1 MDYQELELHH
11 RRLVENPTDPTSFAV
26 LRDFF
31 AQSGQ
36 NSQLAELYEFRA
48 GNLADPRERAEHL
61 LQAALVW
68 LDRENNRPRGQRD
81 LEEAFRVHPTHEA
94 IGDKLEEVYRADQ
107 NLGALA
113 QLITQRILS
122 VEQLGEIPET
132 ARLRGRLYQNLGEIK
147 ERVDNDPK
155 EAIRCYKRAYAI
167 DPSNVLALYLAREIY
182 RRAGDMRS
190 ASKLYELEIK
200 SEPTAQRQVALL
212 RELATMRADQLQ
224 DLDGAVEALERA
236 TQIAPTDADA
246 LYDLSAMFA
255 RRAQGPSPRAD
266 DAKRAADCLVQL
278 ARASEAGQALDYLEY
293 ALDLSPGHE
302 VALSTYVE
310 FAMQSG
316 AADRMEQRV
325 RGWYAA
331 AGGPAQA
338 SSALL
343 RAMGQIEWDLRHD
356 AAAARPLFQV
366 LAERGDAT
374 GAQRLAEV
382 GGGAMVAGAARAAP
396 RAVPKLDALPDF
408 VTAPKVTEPG
418 GDVDALFG
426 GDAPMPAGV
435 PEAPT
440 RLMPPD
446 IADELAGAAGGA
458 PEPEP
463 EPGGVVDV
471 ERLRDQAQKLR
482 MMGKDAQVEQIME
495 QIVAQLPGDPEAVA
509 YLERRYR
516 AKGNF
521 AGLHKMLI
529 EAGMSR
535 TLAPNA
541 RIMRLKE
548 AAALAE
554 GRLNNLDGA
563 VMAWQ
568 RVLAIDPQHGESRR
582 SLERLL
588 RKLQKWGELVELM
601 EQMVQLAEDEAEKLT
616 LLTRIAGLQESSLK
630 DPAATLDTVWRIH
643 ALEDR
648 NVKHLRKIEQLAE
661 ATERWDDLARALQA
675 EVDVVEN
682 PAEKLR
688 ARERLLLVQQ
698 EKLAAF
704 HEALETVDSILVDH
718 PDHVATLRRQID
730 LLAATSQPDRA
741 ADALEVLIGRL
752 PDREKPEALGR
763 LAELSRTELQDL
775 TRAADALQRALQ
787 IDPVNESVR
796 EELHRMY
803 DELGRHHEIAESY
816 ETWAKAVKDPAK
828 RKQLLRRAAQV
839 LDQQVGDLE
848 QACER
853 YEMILKDGDDQE
865 SLEAFARLHEMRQD
879 WPALVDNV
887 VRRAELAPE
896 PEDKARLFTEA
907 AQLLDERIGEPA
919 KAALHLERI
928 LKELKPDHRETLGRL
943 VDTYVKAEDYASAAR
958 TLDRLREVTPD
969 TEEQLKHSETLAQ
982 WYREQ
987 LQDAVKA
994 IATYEG
1000 ILAQWTSHVGAMVA
1014 LSELYDEVK
1023 DFEKLLKVLR
1033 ARSKAADLPHEQAAL
1048 LLEGAKAAEEK
1059 LEDGERAWGWYQEA
1073 LARDPDSGDLFDSVC
1088 EAARRLKRWDALAGL
1103 YEGAATRSKSDDERV
1118 DRLRQAA
1125 KVWEEDAE
1133 RPAQALEDIVEAV
1146 RTMPG
1151 DDRLVEEADRL
1162 ARVNGS
1168 WELLGKA
1175 YDHLLRRADLADDRV
1190 ALLRRFADVVL
1201 QDGRRPEFALGPL
1214 LRAMEE
1220 HPDDPSLFEMYEQA
1234 ARASG
1239 HYEDLL
1245 RAYDKRCRAAQEP
1258 AERWPLMMHAAEIY
1272 GISMRNAQ
1280 KGLQVL
1286 ALAINQDVFS
1296 DEMAEAALK
1305 SVRDIEDTL
1314 TDEEKGTGWKFLVA
1328 HYQRLAQGYDVTDPT
1343 RIVFHRRIATAQLD
1357 GAGDPAAAFEA
1368 LRTAHLLA
1376 PTDEM
1381 LIEDLEKLA
1390 REHEFLEALA
1400 NHYGDALQRSTRVD
1414 VAKDLHRR
1422 RAAVLENDLGRI
1434 DEAAD
1439 HYWQLLQLDPDDAD
1453 ARQKIAGFY
1462 ERVGRWN
1469 DLVVILEEDLGKV
1482 LYDDEKVDLLLRIGR
1497 IWEEKIQ
1504 NRYEAIDVYRKVL
1517 KLRPDDE
1524 ELAAKIKSLSA
1535 PRLAAEDEGDD
1546 LLEGYKPPS
1555 EEELWGSVGKEP
1567 EPGAAPE
1574 PGPESGEA
1582 PATPEGEPAGGDAWG
1597 GEPSERP
1604 TPVPGAEVAPL
1615 EERERLDGFGEA
1627 APATG
1632 EGLEPGAQGAA
1643 SPGYDIL
1650 PEEPAPAFG
1659 EPGAPGIAEDEGAAV
1674 RSLDELAARAAEA
1687 ADLPAT
1693 DEPPAAG
1700 ETPGLAWD
1708 EHDDSAKVDL
1718 QRLEFLQQPSA
1729 PEAGGPPA
1737 PEMPAAESGD
1747 LAPFDI
1753 GVPEVAE
1760 APSEA
1765 VEVPVEAA
1773 DVPIEEDAGE
1783 LVTGEIQVEELEEA
1797 LPESPRRSSV
1807 PPPPPRPPRRKR

>member
-11 RRLVENPTDPTSFAV
+11 RRLIENPTDPTSFAV

-36 NSQLAELYEFRA
+36 NAQLAELYEFRA

-107 NLGALA
+107 NLGALT

-147 ERVDNDPK
+147 ERVENDPK

-212 RELATMRADQLQ
+212 RELATLRADQLQ

-246 LYDLSAMFA
+246 LYDLSAMYA
-255 RRAQGPSPRAD
+255 RRAQGPNPRPD
-266 DAKRAADCLVQL
+266 DGRRAADCLVQL
-278 ARASEAGQALDYLEY
+278 ARASESGQALDYLEY
-293 ALDLSPGHE
+293 AIDLCPGHD
-302 VALSTYVE
+302 VALGVYVE
-310 FAMQSG
+310 TALQAG

-325 RGWYAA
+325 RAWYAA
-331 AGGPAQA
+331 AGDPARA
-338 SSALL
+338 SSGLL
-343 RAMGQIEWDLRHD
+343 RAMGQVEWDLRHD
-356 AAAARPLFQV
+356 AAAARPFFQA
-366 LAERGDAT
+366 LAERGDPA

-382 GGGAMVAGAARAAP
+382 GGGAMVPGAARAEP

-408 VTAPKVTEPG
+408 VTAPKVSEAG

-426 GDAPMPAGV
+426 GDVAALPAGAT
-435 PEAPT
+435 EAPT
-440 RLMPPD
+440 RLMPPEM
-446 IADELAGAAGGA
+446 ADELAGSGGA
-458 PEPEP
+458 APAASPEPQP
-463 EPGGVVDV
+463 APGEVVDV

-521 AGLHKMLI
+521 AGLHKMLM
-529 EAGMSR
+529 EAGLSR

-554 GRLNNLDGA
+554 GRLNNLEGA
-563 VMAWQ
+563 VTAWQ
-568 RVLAIDPQHGESRR
+568 RVLAIDPQHGEARR

-588 RKLQKWGELVELM
+588 RKLQKWAELVELM

-630 DPAATLDTVWRIH
+630 DPSATLDTLWRIH

-648 NVKHLRKIEQLAE
+648 NVKHLRKIQQLAE

-675 EVDVVEN
+675 EVDVAEN

-704 HEALETVDSILVDH
+704 HEALETVDAILVDH
-718 PDHVATLRRQID
+718 PDHVATLRRQVD

-752 PDREKPEALGR
+752 PDKEKPAALGR

-787 IDPVNESVR
+787 IDPVNEGVR
-796 EELHRMY
+796 EELHKMY
-803 DELGRHHEIAESY
+803 EELGRFHEIAESY
-816 ETWAKAVKDPAK
+816 ETWAKAVKEPAR

-853 YEMILKDGDDQE
+853 YALILKDGDDQE

-887 VRRAELAPE
+887 VRRAELAQE
-896 PEDKARLFTEA
+896 PEDKARLLTEA
-907 AQLLDERIGEPA
+907 AQLLDERVGEPA
-919 KAALHLERI
+919 KAAAHLERI
-928 LKELKPDHRETLGRL
+928 LKELKPDHRETLSRL
-943 VDTYVKAEDYASAAR
+943 VDTYVKAEDYAAAAR
-958 TLDRLREVTPD
+958 TLERLREVTPD
-969 TEEQLKHSETLAQ
+969 PEEQLKHSETLAQ

-987 LQDAVKA
+987 LRDPAKA

-1000 ILAQWTSHVGAMVA
+1000 ILAQWNSHVGAMVA

-1023 DFEKLLKVLR
+1023 DYEKLLKVLR

-1059 LEDGERAWGWYQEA
+1059 LQDGERAWGWYQEA
-1073 LARDPDSGDLFDSVC
+1073 LARDPDNGDLFDSVC
-1088 EAARRLKRWDALAGL
+1088 EAARRLQRWEALAGL
-1103 YEGAATRSKSDDERV
+1103 YEGAATRAKSEDERV
-1118 DRLRQAA
+1118 ERLRQAA
-1125 KVWEEDAE
+1125 KVWEDDAQ
-1133 RPAQALEDIVEAV
+1133 RPAQALEDIVEAI

-1151 DDRLVEEADRL
+1151 DDRLLEEADRL
-1162 ARVNGS
+1162 AKINGS
-1168 WELLGKA
+1168 WELMGKA
-1175 YDHLLRRADLADDRV
+1175 YDILLRRADLAEDRV

-1220 HPDDPSLFEMYEQA
+1220 QPDDPSLFEMYEKA
-1234 ARASG
+1234 ARAAG

-1245 RAYDKRCRAAQEP
+1245 RAYDKRCRAAREP

-1272 GISMRNAQ
+1272 GISMKNAQ

-1305 SVRDIEDTL
+1305 TVRNIEETL
-1314 TDEEKGTGWKFLVA
+1314 PDDQKGTGWKFLVA

-1343 RIVFHRRIATAQLD
+1343 RIIFQRRIATAQLD
-1357 GAGDPAAAFEA
+1357 GANDPAAAFEA

-1390 REHEFLEALA
+1390 REHGFLEALA

-1439 HYWQLLQLDPDDAD
+1439 HYWQLLQLDPDDVD

-1469 DLVVILEEDLGKV
+1469 DLVVILEEDLAKV
-1482 LYDDEKVDLLLRIGR
+1482 LYDDEKVELLLRIAK

-1504 NRYEAIDVYRKVL
+1504 NRYEAIDAYRKVL

-1524 ELAAKIKSLSA
+1524 ALSAKIKSLSA
-1535 PRLAAEDEGDD
+1535 PRLAAAEEGDD
-1546 LLEGYKPPS
+1546 LLDGYRPPS
-1555 EEELWGSVGKEP
+1555 EEELWGAVGKEP
-1567 EPGAAPE
+1567 GPGAGEAAE
-1574 PGPESGEA
+1574 PAGAAVEA
-1582 PATPEGEPAGGDAWG
+1582 PAPPEGEPAEEAGWG
-1597 GEPSERP
+1597 GERSERP
-1604 TPVPGAEVAPL
+1604 TPVPGSEGVPFGAPGAD
-1615 EERERLDGFGEA
+1615 DGFGAEA
-1627 APATG
+1627 APDGG
-1632 EGLEPGAQGAA
+1632 EGPGAGAEGA
-1643 SPGYDIL
+1643 PSPGYDIL
-1650 PEEPAPAFG
+1650 GDESPGGDGEPEAPAAPS
-1659 EPGAPGIAEDEGAAV
+1659 EESGAGAMQ
-1674 RSLDELAARAAEA
+1674 EA
-1687 ADLPAT
+1687 AGDLSPPEA
-1693 DEPPAAG
+1693 PPAEG
-1700 ETPGLAWD
+1700 EAPGLAWD
-1708 EHDDSAKVDL
+1708 EHDDSARVALD
-1718 QRLEFLQQPSA
+1718 RLDFLHRQQEPGAGELPVSEA
-1729 PEAGGPPA
+1729 PAGAPDVPA
-1737 PEMPAAESGD
+1737 PFE
-1747 LAPFDI
+1747 I
-1753 GVPEVAE
+1753 GVPEE
-1760 APSEA
+1760 AAP
-1765 VEVPVEAA
+1765 PVEEAA
-1773 DVPIEEDAGE
+1773 GDV
-1783 LVTGEIQVEELEEA
+1783 VTGEIQVDEIEEA
-1797 LPESPRRSSV
+1797 PPTRRSV
-1807 PPPPPRPPRRKR
+1807 PPPPPPPRRKP

>member
-11 RRLVENPTDPTSFAV
+11 RRLIENPTDPTSFAV

-36 NSQLAELYEFRA
+36 NAQLAELYEFRA

-68 LDRENNRPRGQRD
+68 IDRENNRPRGQRD
-81 LEEAFRVHPTHEA
+81 LEEAFRIHPTHEA
-94 IGDKLEEVYRADQ
+94 IGDKLEELYRADQ
-107 NLGALA
+107 NLGALT

-147 ERVDNDPK
+147 ERVENDPK

-212 RELATMRADQLQ
+212 RELATLRADQMQ

-246 LYDLSAMFA
+246 LYDLSAMYA
-255 RRAQGPSPRAD
+255 RRAQGPSPRPD
-266 DAKRAADCLVQL
+266 DGRRAADCLVQL
-278 ARASEAGQALDYLEY
+278 ARASEPGQALDYLEY
-293 ALDLSPGHE
+293 ALDLCPGHDA
-302 VALSTYVE
+302 ALGVYVE
-310 FAMQSG
+310 TAMQAG

-338 SSALL
+338 SSGLL

-356 AAAARPLFQV
+356 AAAARPFFQA

-382 GGGAMVAGAARAAP
+382 GGGAMVPGAARAAP

-408 VTAPKVTEPG
+408 VTAPKVAEAA

-426 GDAPMPAGV
+426 GDVAAMPAGAT
-435 PEAPT
+435 EAPT
-440 RLMPPD
+440 RLMPPEM
-446 IADELAGAAGGA
+446 ADELAGSAGGA
-458 PEPEP
+458 PAVPPEP
-463 EPGGVVDV
+463 EPAPGEVVDV

-482 MMGKDAQVEQIME
+482 MTGKDAQVEQIME

-521 AGLHKMLI
+521 AGLHKMLM

-535 TLAPNA
+535 NLAPNA

-554 GRLNNLDGA
+554 GRLNNLEGA
-563 VMAWQ
+563 VTAWQ
-568 RVLAIDPQHGESRR
+568 RVLAIDPQHGEARR

-588 RKLQKWGELVELM
+588 RKLQKWAELVELM

-630 DPAATLDTVWRIH
+630 DPSATLDTLWRIH

-648 NVKHLRKIEQLAE
+648 NVKHLRKIQQLAE

-704 HEALETVDSILVDH
+704 HEALETVDAILVDH
-718 PDHVATLRRQID
+718 PDHVATLRRQVD

-752 PDREKPEALGR
+752 PDKEKPAALGR

-787 IDPVNESVR
+787 IDPVNEGVR
-796 EELHRMY
+796 EELHKMY
-803 DELGRHHEIAESY
+803 EELGRFHEIAESY
-816 ETWAKAVKDPAK
+816 ETWAKAVKDPAR

-853 YEMILKDGDDQE
+853 YALILKDGDDQE

-887 VRRAELAPE
+887 VRRAELAQE

-919 KAALHLERI
+919 KAAAHLERI
-928 LKELKPDHRETLGRL
+928 LKELKPDHRETLSRL
-943 VDTYVKAEDYASAAR
+943 VDTYVKAEDYAAAAR
-958 TLDRLREVTPD
+958 TLERLREVTPD
-969 TEEQLKHSETLAQ
+969 PEEQLKHSETLAQ

-987 LQDAVKA
+987 LRDPAKA

-1000 ILAQWTSHVGAMVA
+1000 ILAQWNSHAGAMVA
-1014 LSELYDEVK
+1014 LSELYDEIK
-1023 DFEKLLKVLR
+1023 DYEKLLKVLR

-1059 LEDGERAWGWYQEA
+1059 LQDGERAWGWYQEA
-1073 LARDPDSGDLFDSVC
+1073 LARDPDNGDLFDSVC
-1088 EAARRLKRWDALAGL
+1088 EAARRLQRWEALAGL
-1103 YEGAATRSKSDDERV
+1103 YEGAATRAKSDDERV
-1118 DRLRQAA
+1118 ERLRQAA
-1125 KVWEEDAE
+1125 KVWEDDAQ
-1133 RPAQALEDIVEAV
+1133 RPAQALEDIVEAI

-1151 DDRLVEEADRL
+1151 DDRLLEEADRL
-1162 ARVNGS
+1162 AKINGS
-1168 WELLGKA
+1168 WELMGKA
-1175 YDHLLRRADLADDRV
+1175 YDILLRRADLAEDRV
-1190 ALLRRFADVVL
+1190 ALLRRFAEVVL

-1220 HPDDPSLFEMYEQA
+1220 QPDDPSLFEMYEKA

-1245 RAYDKRCRAAQEP
+1245 RAYDKRCRAAREP

-1272 GISMRNAQ
+1272 GISMKNAQ

-1296 DEMAEAALK
+1296 DEMAEAALQT
-1305 SVRDIEDTL
+1305 VRNIEETL
-1314 TDEEKGTGWKFLVA
+1314 PDDQKGTGWKFLVA

-1343 RIVFHRRIATAQLD
+1343 RIIFHRRIATAQLD
-1357 GAGDPAAAFEA
+1357 GANDPAAAFEA

-1390 REHEFLEALA
+1390 RQHDFLEALA
-1400 NHYGDALQRSTRVD
+1400 SHYGDALQRSTRVD

-1469 DLVVILEEDLGKV
+1469 DLVVILEEDLAKV
-1482 LYDDEKVDLLLRIGR
+1482 LYDDEKVELLLRIAK

-1524 ELAAKIKSLSA
+1524 ALQAKIKALSA
-1535 PRLAAEDEGDD
+1535 PRLATADEGDD

-1555 EEELWGSVGKEP
+1555 EEELWGTVGR
-1567 EPGAAPE
+1567 E
-1574 PGPESGEA
+1574 PGPGAGEA
-1582 PATPEGEPAGGDAWG
+1582 AEPEGAAAETPAPPEGEPAGEAGWG
-1597 GEPSERP
+1597 GEPPAERP
-1604 TPVPGAEVAPL
+1604 TPVPGTEGASL
-1615 EERERLDGFGEA
+1615 EEPGLGDAFGAGPEA
-1627 APATG
+1627 GAEGAP
-1632 EGLEPGAQGAA
+1632 

-1650 PEEPAPAFG
+1650 GEASPGGGGEPEAPSAPAEEFG
-1659 EPGAPGIAEDEGAAV
+1659 AGATQEAAED
-1674 RSLDELAARAAEA
+1674 LPPPEA
-1687 ADLPAT
+1687 
-1693 DEPPAAG
+1693 PPAEG
-1700 ETPGLAWD
+1700 EAPGLAWD
-1708 EHDDSAKVDL
+1708 EHDDSARVALDRLDFL
-1718 QRLEFLQQPSA
+1718 QRQQ
-1729 PEAGGPPA
+1729 EQGAGETPA
-1737 PEMPAAESGD
+1737 PETPTDEPGVP
-1747 LAPFDI
+1747 APFEI
-1753 GVPEVAE
+1753 GAPEE
-1760 APSEA
+1760 AAPPVEEA
-1765 VEVPVEAA
+1765 VG
-1773 DVPIEEDAGE
+1773 DV
-1783 LVTGEIQVEELEEA
+1783 VTGEIQVEELEEA
-1797 LPESPRRSSV
+1797 PPPPSRRSV
-1807 PPPPPRPPRRKR
+1807 PPPPPPPRPPRRKP